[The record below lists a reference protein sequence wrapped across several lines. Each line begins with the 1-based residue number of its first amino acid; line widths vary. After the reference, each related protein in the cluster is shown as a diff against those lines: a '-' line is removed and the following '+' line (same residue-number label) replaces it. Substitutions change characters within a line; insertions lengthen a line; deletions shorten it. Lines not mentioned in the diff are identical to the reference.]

1 LVRVNTMLLKTL
13 EWAIPL
19 FVSVLLIQAVSDML
33 YMRATEQ
40 QPASV
45 NSPRGGGLRLPV
57 HVIERE
63 ATAGGIIT

>member
-1 LVRVNTMLLKTL
+1 MLLKTL

-19 FVSVLLIQAVSDML
+19 FVSVLLIQVVSDML
-33 YMRATEQ
+33 YMRAMEQ

-45 NSPRGGGLRLPV
+45 NNPRGEGLPLPV

-63 ATAGGIIT
+63 ATASGIIT

>member
-1 LVRVNTMLLKTL
+1 MFRAAAGSH

-19 FVSVLLIQAVSDML
+19 FVSVLLIQVVSDML
-33 YMRATEQ
+33 MRAMEQ

-45 NSPRGGGLRLPV
+45 NNPRGEGLRLPV

-63 ATAGGIIT
+63 ATASGIIT